1 VTELAVFAAVVLAY
15 ALVSRPIAG
24 TIVTAPLVF
33 AAAGMVAGPQMLGL
47 ANANVTEGA
56 GLLVAELA
64 LAFVL
69 FADAS
74 RIDLASLRS
83 HQAVPARLLAI
94 GMPLTI
100 ALGVAAGALLLT
112 EIEFW
117 EAAIVAA
124 VLAPTDAAL
133 GQPLFSSRQVPRRIR
148 EALSVESG
156 LNDGLSV
163 PFLALFVALA
173 VDQADVSGR
182 SWVRFAVEQ
191 IGYGALIGA
200 SVGAIGAW
208 LVGRA
213 HRRELMTGPFERLA
227 VIALAALAFVLA
239 AEAGGNGFIAAFVGG
254 LAAGRITNVCGE
266 RILAF
271 LEGEGQLLSLAVFFI
286 LGVTSLEL
294 LESAG
299 WEVGA
304 YAVMS
309 LTVVRMLPVA
319 IATVRTGLSARSVAF
334 MGWFGP
340 RGLASVVLV
349 LTVAEEQP
357 ELPALDVVLAATT
370 VTVLASILLHAVT
383 APSLVRAY
391 GSVRT

>member
-294 LESAG
+294 LEPAG

-319 IATVRTGLSARSVAF
+319 IATVRTGLSTR
-334 MGWFGP
+334 
-340 RGLASVVLV
+340 R
-349 LTVAEEQP
+349 
-357 ELPALDVVLAATT
+357 
-370 VTVLASILLHAVT
+370 
-383 APSLVRAY
+383 
-391 GSVRT
+391 